1 METVTK
7 YFDLPR
13 HVNYISSV
21 WSGDIKPLPVN
32 LIISCWGIIIKEKNE
47 PLPIKLL
54 RYFLFILRALI
65 ANNGHDN
72 NSVVMKGLQY
82 YQI

>member
-1 METVTK
+1 MIFVQYEVG
-7 YFDLPR
+7 
-13 HVNYISSV
+13 ISN
-21 WSGDIKPLPVN
+21 PLPVN
-32 LIISCWGIIIKEKNE
+32 LIISCRGIIKEKNE

>member
-1 METVTK
+1 MIFVQYEVG
-7 YFDLPR
+7 
-13 HVNYISSV
+13 ISN
-21 WSGDIKPLPVN
+21 PLPVN
-32 LIISCWGIIIKEKNE
+32 LIISCRGKKNE

-65 ANNGHDN
+65 AKYGHDN

>member
-1 METVTK
+1 MKWGYQTPASK
-7 YFDLPR
+7 CNHKLLGYY
-13 HVNYISSV
+13 NYA
-21 WSGDIKPLPVN
+21 
-32 LIISCWGIIIKEKNE
+32 EKNE